1 MPSPRALLI
10 MLAIILLIVSPF
22 VVFFLP
28 LIYILTFFDT
38 PEQIVAHPNTKNYIY
53 AFSAC
58 AIIIVAIILAAI
70 RQNKS
75 MIALS
80 VTLGLAGC
88 ALFFTSI
95 FGYTSIGTDKI
106 VVKEILKKT
115 TLEWEDIHDI
125 VLEYDED
132 GYETY
137 TFTKNDKTAI
147 QIPVTRQYQDGAKS
161 EIYALATDYHIAFE
175 ERKGR

>member
-38 PEQIVAHPNTKNYIY
+38 PEQIVAHPNTKNYMY

-95 FGYTSIGTDKI
+95 FGYTYIGT
-106 VVKEILKKT
+106 VELPP
-115 TLEWEDIHDI
+115 LSHSLN
-125 VLEYDED
+125 VLEVGDS
-132 GYETY
+132 YEQCLLVP
-137 TFTKNDKTAI
+137 TAR
-147 QIPVTRQYQDGAKS
+147 TAAS
-161 EIYALATDYHIAFE
+161 LLE
-175 ERKGR
+175 

>member
-1 MPSPRALLI
+1 
-10 MLAIILLIVSPF
+10 MLAIMILIVSPF

-38 PEQIVAHPNTKNYIY
+38 PDQIVAHPNTKNYIY

-58 AIIIVAIILAAI
+58 AAVILALILVAI
-70 RQNKS
+70 RPNKG
-75 MIALS
+75 IITLS

-88 ALFFTSI
+88 ILFAASI
-95 FGYTSIGTDKI
+95 FGYTYIGTDKI
-106 VVKEILKKT
+106 VVKDVLKKT
-115 TLEWEDIHDI
+115 TLEWDDIHDI
-125 VLEYDED
+125 VLAYDEE

-147 QIPVTRQYQDGAKS
+147 HIPVTRQYQDGAKS
-161 EIYALATDYHIAFE
+161 EIYALANDYNISFE
-175 ERKGR
+175 EREGQ